1 MEGAINSPTLLYRRA
16 AALEGE
22 AFRLRAEGR
31 RDLAA
36 RADIAARQYR
46 DAGDAIAHARHMED
60 AVAAEQGWTI
70 IRAGA
75 PA

>member
-1 MEGAINSPTLLYRRA
+1 MQLDITNPLTLYRRA
-16 AALEGE
+16 TALEGE

-60 AVAAEQGWTI
+60 AIAAGQGWTI

-75 PA
+75 AA